1 MDEQVVIEE
10 YNADWPRMYEQ
21 EKIDLI
27 KVFNDKNVV
36 IEHFGS
42 TSIKGLEAKPIL
54 DIMVAV
60 RDLEEVDEFIRP
72 LEKLGYEYVEHKEF
86 PNRRF
91 FRKGARRAGTHHL
104 HVYKYNSGEWN
115 NKILFR
121 DYLRTHP
128 TELSQYARLKKVLA
142 EKYKYDRPAYTK
154 AKEPFIQ
161 EVIKKA
167 KGISPK

>member
-1 MDEQVVIEE
+1 M
-10 YNADWPRMYEQ
+10 
-21 EKIDLI
+21 
-27 KVFNDKNVV
+27 
-36 IEHFGS
+36 
-42 TSIKGLEAKPIL
+42 EAKPIL

-72 LEKLGYEYVEHKEF
+72 LERLGYEYVEHKEF

-128 TELSQYARLKKVLA
+128 QNFHNTL
-142 EKYKYDRPAYTK
+142 D
-154 AKEPFIQ
+154 
-161 EVIKKA
+161 
-167 KGISPK
+167 